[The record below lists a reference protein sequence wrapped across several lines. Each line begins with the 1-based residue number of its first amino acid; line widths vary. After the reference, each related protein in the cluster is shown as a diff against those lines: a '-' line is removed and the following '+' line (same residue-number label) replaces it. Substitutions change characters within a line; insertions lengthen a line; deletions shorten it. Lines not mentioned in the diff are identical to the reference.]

1 MRLATEREFHLVC
14 PLTADDKAA
23 IVRRTMAIGA
33 RIHLTWT
40 CYLGRDRAY
49 GTCDAC
55 QLRISAFPA
64 GRRDRPCPVRH
75 RDRLVRLCALLRA
88 PGLTYFCGGALC
100 PSVPSA

>member
-23 IVRRTMAIGA
+23 IVRRTMALGA

-55 QLRISAFPA
+55 QLRISAFQQVGVIDPA
-64 GRRDRPCPVRH
+64 PYAIAIDWSGCVPY
-75 RDRLVRLCALLRA
+75 CAPQA
-88 PGLTYFCGGALC
+88 
-100 PSVPSA
+100 